1 MRPASRLAVTLWI
14 PALCIFAVFFSL
26 DGLVSAQAAA
36 GSKRKLSQQSL
47 LSQQPATSVRSSQ
60 RAKSNAPPSLTADS
74 WTGTA
79 GDNNWNTSGNWSA
92 GVPTSASAVT
102 IGTATAN
109 VNMNVTG
116 NFG

>member
-1 MRPASRLAVTLWI
+1 MRPASRLAVTLWTI
-14 PALCIFAVFFSL
+14 ALCIFAVLFFL

-36 GSKRKLSQQSL
+36 GSKRKLSQQSVL
-47 LSQQPATSVRSSQ
+47 RQQPVANHAVAGRATR
-60 RAKSNAPPSLTADS
+60 NAPPALTADS
-74 WTGTA
+74 WTGTS
-79 GDNNWNTSGNWSA
+79 GDNNWGTAGNWSA

>member
-1 MRPASRLAVTLWI
+1 MRPASGLAVTLLI
-14 PALCIFAVFFSL
+14 PALCIFAVFFSP

-47 LSQQPATSVRSSQ
+47 LSQQPATSLRSSQ
-60 RAKSNAPPSLTADS
+60 RAKSNAPPALTADS
-74 WTGTA
+74 WTGSA

-109 VNMNVTG
+109 VN
-116 NFG
+116 